1 MAQMLEGS
9 HLAKTLHGIGLLS
22 ICHSEKPVV
31 MVHGTKQ
38 LRKLRGKVIDAPQLF
53 HFITTLCVGTDRM
66 TNICIVVTEAN
77 KPNS

>member
-1 MAQMLEGS
+1 M
-9 HLAKTLHGIGLLS
+9 GLVCFQFV
-22 ICHSEKPVV
+22 IQEKPVV

-77 KPNS
+77 KPIHKGYLKC